1 MSAQL
6 QERHAILHG
15 SPYRSS
21 ISGQAFWPRCGA
33 SYSLNNSQSQSQD
46 NRKWII
52 HVLSV
57 FALIVEAEPNI
68 HPVSP
73 TAYSLPPAVHL
84 PKGC

>member
-1 MSAQL
+1 MLYYMGLLIAAVYLDKLSDL
-6 QERHAILHG
+6 VVEH
-15 SPYRSS
+15 P
-21 ISGQAFWPRCGA
+21 
-33 SYSLNNSQSQSQD
+33 YSLNNSQSQSQD

-57 FALIVEAEPNI
+57 FALIVEAESNI

-73 TAYSLPPAVHL
+73 TAYSLPPVVHP